1 MLPDH
6 WWLKTTPQSSCS
18 TDLQSLGL
26 YCPTGEMVLILWG
39 KITGSF
45 CSHLCLPSRRTQP
58 KLMALCLQNLK
69 IFISTLTG
77 IQSSLLP
84 ISLLHPL
91 HFPFVNSW
99 HREGFDFTS
108 DASSCTL
115 SNLTSPWSNDMNC
128 LRQLLQWLWAKC
140 VVLELI
146 WQFMNLKLRSYS
158 EISFVYAI
166 FLEIKLNYSH
176 PAEKQKC
183 FIDSVIDLTLRLNLK
198 NWH

>member
-6 WWLKTTPQSSCS
+6 WLLKTTPQSSCS
-18 TDLQSLGL
+18 ADWQLLDLC
-26 YCPTGEMVLILWG
+26 CPTGELVLTLWG
-39 KITGSF
+39 EITGSF
-45 CSHLCLPSRRTQP
+45 SSHLRLPSRPTLP

-77 IQSSLLP
+77 TQPRLLP
-84 ISLLHPL
+84 ISLLHTL
-91 HFPFVNSW
+91 HFPFVDSW

-108 DASSCTL
+108 DASSFTPG
-115 SNLTSPWSNDMNC
+115 NLTSPWSNDMNC
-128 LRQLLQWLWAKC
+128 PRQLLQWLWAKC

-176 PAEKQKC
+176 LAEKQKC
-183 FIDSVIDLTLRLNLK
+183 FIDSVIDLTLRPNLK